1 MKALNTLLS
10 CVSSLPEL
18 FPTLEELLFPLMQK
32 MISTEGQDIF
42 EEASRGRCEEAC
54 EKMEVHGR
62 AL

>member
-42 EEASRGRCEEAC
+42 EEVNRGMHTEERRRLL
-54 EKMEVHGR
+54 HSNYDT
-62 AL
+62 